1 MGSSLWDDAD
11 MQTKL
16 ETEPDGC
23 WVLWETGPA
32 GWQVA
37 AEGRWWPWGKLI
49 QLRRWAARLPAR

>member
-1 MGSSLWDDAD
+1 LWDDAD

-16 ETEPDGC
+16 EREPDGC

-37 AEGRWWPWGKLI
+37 AEGHGRLRLAVAR
-49 QLRRWAARLPAR
+49 LRRWAARPTARD